1 MTEKEMICFLNSF
14 INKKDSIIE
23 FYEAKAVI
31 KLLLE
36 IYKTLKKYR
45 KE

>member
-1 MTEKEMICFLNSF
+1 MTEKEMICVLNSF
-14 INKKDSIIE
+14 INKEDSIIE